1 MRIALAVVKDAE
13 TILELQKLC
22 YQSEAAL
29 NDDDTIPPLT
39 QTLESMRAEFE
50 SKVVLKAREAGK
62 IIGSIRG
69 SMKDDTCY
77 VERVIVHPD
86 FQNRGYGKKLLGAI
100 EMVFQRARRF
110 ELFTSAKSEKNLA
123 LYTKFGYREFTR
135 KRLNEKVTLVYMEK
149 IAY

>member
-29 NDDDTIPPLT
+29 NNDYTIPPLM

-50 SKVVLKAREAGK
+50 NKVILKAREAGR

-69 SMKDDTCY
+69 WMKDDTCH
-77 VERVIVHPD
+77 VEKVIVHPD
-86 FQNRGYGKKLLGAI
+86 FQNRGYGKKLLGAM

-110 ELFTSAKSEKNLA
+110 ELFTSDKSEKNLA
-123 LYTKFGYREFTR
+123 LYSKFGYREF
-135 KRLNEKVTLVYMEK
+135 KRQPLNEQVTLVYMEK